1 MALAERWVDIQNPVE
16 LEYASLLTPYALSH
30 VVKQLALRSK
40 VGVIQEAGNMCQV
53 SSSEGV
59 LRVTPNKCGCTFW
72 TSTHLPCRH
81 ILAVRERKQ
90 LPLFS
95 TDLVSHRWTVDYMK
109 EAYDLKLEQM
119 SAETFQVCVHVHVSI
134 CRWTVLMHVASV
146 HVTPLYVFNRSQH
159 WAKSTLRPFFRS
171 TKSST
176 KPQKLPN
183 SFLRCVLKWV

>member
-1 MALAERWVDIQNPVE
+1 MCSHRYNTLPKFFEEFFAVLSTLRNERDHCTLMALAKRRVDIQNPVE
-16 LEYASLLTPYALSH
+16 LEYASFLTPYALSH

-40 VGVIQEAGNMCQV
+40 VGVIQEAGNVCQV

-95 TDLVSHRWTVDYMK
+95 TDLVSHKWTVDYMK

-146 HVTPLYVFNRSQH
+146 LTCNTIVRFQ
-159 WAKSTLRPFFRS
+159 
-171 TKSST
+171 
-176 KPQKLPN
+176 
-183 SFLRCVLKWV
+183 